1 MDRVHFD
8 RVADEYRSLHARNI
22 RSSGESPEFFAEY
35 KVKDVAGSIPDA
47 AVAAL
52 RILDFGVGVGNSL
65 PYFRCYFPRSSVVG
79 VDVSRRSL
87 ALAATRYPA
96 MSALVTFDGDRLPF
110 ADASFDLAFTAN
122 VFHHIDHADHIKHFR
137 DLLRV
142 LRPGAP
148 FFIFEHNPY
157 NPLTMHAVST
167 CEFDADAHL
176 IWPGKM
182 RRRLTEAGFSDIKI
196 RFRIFFPH
204 ALRGLRGLEKWLVSL
219 PLGAQYYAVARRPL
233 TAASI

>member
-8 RVADEYRSLHARNI
+8 QVADEYRSLHARNI

-35 KVKDVAGSIPDA
+35 KVRDVAASIPDSA
-47 AVAAL
+47 TAPL

-65 PYFRCYFPRSSVVG
+65 PYFNRYFPRSAVVG

-87 ALAATRYPA
+87 ALAATRFPTMA
-96 MSALVTFDGDRLPF
+96 ALLAFDGDRLPF

-122 VFHHIDHADHIKHFR
+122 VFHHIDHAEHAKHFR

-157 NPLTMHAVST
+157 NPLTMHAVTT
-167 CEFDADAHL
+167 CAFDADAHL
-176 IWPGKM
+176 IRPGKM
-182 RRRLTEAGFSDIKI
+182 RRRLAEAGFTDIEI

-204 ALRGLRGLEKWLVSL
+204 AMRGLRKLEQWLISL
-219 PLGAQYYAVARRPL
+219 PLGAQYYAVARRP
-233 TAASI
+233 